1 MIKACYSDKAFITRI
16 LVDSFYENSSVNFII
31 KQDGKKMKRIKG
43 LMNYSF
49 DLCFHFGEIFYSED
63 RKGCALILFPD
74 KKKLLKS
81 TLLDLKFIFTS
92 LDFSHL
98 MLAMKRESKIKKL
111 QCSELSYYL
120 WFIGVDPAEQG
131 KGIGSQLLGEV
142 ISEGSGTGRQVLLE
156 TSNVQNVK
164 WYRKFGFEVYKKLD
178 LGYLL
183 YFMKYGYEK

>member
-16 LVDSFYENSSVNFII
+16 LIDSFYENASVNFII
-31 KQDGKKMKRIKG
+31 KQDRSKMKRIKG

-49 DLCFHFGEIFYSED
+49 DLCFQFGEIFYSED

-74 KKKLLKS
+74 KKKLLPS

-92 LDFSHL
+92 LDFTHL
-98 MLAMKRESKIKKL
+98 KLAMKRESKIKKL
-111 QCSELSYYL
+111 QSTGLSYYL

-131 KGIGSQLLGEV
+131 KGIGSQLLREV
-142 ISEGSGTGRQVLLE
+142 ISDSFGTGRQVLLE

-164 WYRKFGFEVYKKLD
+164 WYRKFGFEVYNKLD

-183 YFMKYGYEK
+183 YFMKRG